1 MSLRAFTAKG
11 HKVVLRVE
19 VHAFQHSDGFA
30 QREVTRVVVGIGI
43 YLTTRHILL
52 FATAERNLHG
62 PVLGIPFIVD
72 GLLFRAFTVVLAEG
86 TPLHCQR
93 TCACRIERIFI
104 FDSLIYA
111 RLQLLHSDI
120 LVRALLLIFSLIQLV
135 ADFHPFVL
143 PVRRESKLTHLHGTS
158 ILFVS
163 HQFIHQQSF
172 LDGGGIAVVVILV
185 RCPSVFS
192 GLVFADIF
200 RVVESIETIVYLP
213 HQIAPAVVCIS
224 LINVAL
230 PVVVLFIIA
239 LPGQVAFRLHATA
252 VYHGGLLPA
261 LIYVITGAFGALPI
275 AVEHVLLAVGIVC
288 IQRPGTVLLLVL
300 HHRGD
305 VAILIILVNLTACVA
320 RDAVQQRQF
329 CGWLHCLYLPQRDI
343 ALSRHRHRLQ
353 QEGRCQSKKG
363 KEMFHIKCFFS

>member
-1 MSLRAFTAKG
+1 M
-11 HKVVLRVE
+11 
-19 VHAFQHSDGFA
+19 
-30 QREVTRVVVGIGI
+30 
-43 YLTTRHILL
+43 
-52 FATAERNLHG
+52 
-62 PVLGIPFIVD
+62 
-72 GLLFRAFTVVLAEG
+72 
-86 TPLHCQR
+86 
-93 TCACRIERIFI
+93 
-104 FDSLIYA
+104 
-111 RLQLLHSDI
+111 
-120 LVRALLLIFSLIQLV
+120 
-135 ADFHPFVL
+135 
-143 PVRRESKLTHLHGTS
+143 
-158 ILFVS
+158 
-163 HQFIHQQSF
+163 
-172 LDGGGIAVVVILV
+172 VVILV
-185 RCPSVFS
+185 RSPSVFS

-200 RVVESIETIVYLP
+200 RVVESIETIVNLP

-239 LPGQVAFRLHATA
+239 LPGQVAFHLHATA
-252 VYHGGLLPA
+252 IHHGGFLPA
-261 LIYVITGAFGALPI
+261 IIYVITRAFGAPPI
-275 AVEHVLLAVGIVC
+275 AVEHVLLVVGIGC